1 MKTTTFMVA
10 LMKKRVIT
18 LTLIVVTMAFVIM
31 VFLLP
36 FSVTAYA
43 DGKDGDEGWHMME
56 GWNMMGGGFFM
67 GLFWILVIGVVV
79 YLLVNFSKRQGPET
93 KETPLDI
100 LKKRYAQGDISKE
113 EYEQMKRDLQQ

>member
-1 MKTTTFMVA
+1 MKTIAFMVA
-10 LMKKRVIT
+10 LMKKRIIT

-36 FSVTAYA
+36 FSVTVYA

-67 GLFWILVIGVVV
+67 WLFWILVIGVVV

>member
-18 LTLIVVTMAFVIM
+18 LTLIVVTMAFIIM

-43 DGKDGDEGWHMME
+43 DGMDGDEGW
-56 GWNMMGGGFFM
+56 NLMGGGFFM
-67 GLFWILVIGVVV
+67 WLFWILVIGVVV